1 LDKETALNVTEALL
15 RAILGWRFLVSGV
28 SNIRRWPNPVRTASI
43 LFPHGATFFGLAAT
57 VLMVVGGAGVSVGFQ
72 TRTCAIMLLIFLL
85 PTFALHLHWLK
96 VLPTLAPTVTDGINN
111 GKAREIFRIFERQAY
126 HAHEVGIRD
135 NLVLLAAAV
144 YFALRGGGAF
154 AVDHWLTGWFIRPF

>member
-1 LDKETALNVTEALL
+1 
-15 RAILGWRFLVSGV
+15 
-28 SNIRRWPNPVRTASI
+28 
-43 LFPHGATFFGLAAT
+43 
-57 VLMVVGGAGVSVGFQ
+57 MVVGGAGVSVGFQ
-72 TRTCAIMLLIFLL
+72 TRTCAIMLVIFLL

-111 GKAREIFRIFERQAY
+111 GKAREIFRAFERQAY

-154 AVDHWLTGWFIRPF
+154 AVDNWIAGWLNRPF